1 MEYLNI
7 IFQES
12 YKILFLLVPVLVS
25 VAMIVWLD
33 RRVWA
38 FVQKRQ
44 GPNVVGP
51 FGLLQSLAD
60 ALKYIFK
67 EIIIPAS
74 SNKVIFILAPI
85 ITMTLALIA
94 WAVIPF
100 GVEQV
105 LADINV
111 GILYIFAVSSL
122 GVYGIIMGG
131 WASNSKYPFL
141 GAIRS
146 AAQMVSYEV
155 SIGIIIINV
164 LLCVGSLNLN
174 DIVVAQKEMWFVIP
188 LFPMFVIFFISA
200 LAETNRPPFDLPEA
214 EAELVAGYQTEYSGM
229 MYAMFWLG
237 EYANIL
243 LMCALGSILF
253 LGGWLSPID
262 LYPFNLI
269 PGALWLIFK
278 ILFLFILFA
287 LVKAI
292 VPRYR
297 YDQLMRLGW
306 KIFLP
311 LSLTYVVLTAS
322 YLFYFNLLPC
332 LLYTSP
338 SPRDS

>member
-1 MEYLNI
+1 MFLEYLNI
-7 IFQES
+7 VL
-12 YKILFLLVPVLVS
+12 YDLLKIAALVVPVLIA
-25 VAMIVWLD
+25 VAMIVWVD
-33 RRVWA
+33 RRVWGA
-38 FVQKRQ
+38 VQLRK

-51 FGLLQSLAD
+51 FGLFQTFAD

-67 EIIIPAS
+67 EVIIPVRA
-74 SNKVIFILAPI
+74 NKVIFIIAPI
-85 ITMTLALIA
+85 VTMSLALIS

-100 GVEQV
+100 SETLV
-105 LADINV
+105 LADINI

-122 GVYGIIMGG
+122 GVYGIIMAG

-141 GAIRS
+141 GALRS

-155 SIGIIIINV
+155 SIGLIIINV
-164 LLCVGSLNLN
+164 LLCAGSLNLR
-174 DIVVAQKEMWFVIP
+174 DIVLAQKNIWFAIP

-214 EAELVAGYQTEYSGM
+214 EAELVSGYQTEYSGM
-229 MYAMFWLG
+229 MYALFWLG

-262 LYPFNLI
+262 VYPLNAI
-269 PGALWLIFK
+269 PSPLWLIFK
-278 ILFLFILFA
+278 ILLLFILFA

-306 KIFLP
+306 KVFLP
-311 LSLTYVVLTAS
+311 FSLFWVVLTAGFL
-322 YLFYFNLLPC
+322 YFFNLLPK
-332 LLYTSP
+332 
-338 SPRDS
+338 

>member
-1 MEYLNI
+1 MIEYLQILGN
-7 IFQES
+7 ET
-12 YKILFLLVPVLVS
+12 YKILFVLVPILVS
-25 VAMIVWLD
+25 VAMVVWLD
-33 RRVWA
+33 RRIWGL
-38 FVQKRQ
+38 VQKRR

-51 FGLLQSLAD
+51 FGLLQTLAD

-74 SNKVIFILAPI
+74 ANKPVFILAPI

-94 WAVIPF
+94 WAVIPMSDTL
-100 GVEQV
+100 V
-105 LADINV
+105 LSDINV
-111 GILYIFAVSSL
+111 GILYLFAVSSL

-155 SIGIIIINV
+155 SIGVIIINV

-174 DIVVAQKEMWFVIP
+174 DIVMAQKNLWFVIP

-243 LMCALGSILF
+243 LMCAMGAILF

-269 PGALWLIFK
+269 PGVIWMIFK
-278 ILFLFILFA
+278 ILFLFVLFA

-311 LSLTYVVLTAS
+311 LSLTWVVLTAS
-322 YLFYFNLLPC
+322 YLFYFNLLPVN
-332 LLYTSP
+332 
-338 SPRDS
+338 